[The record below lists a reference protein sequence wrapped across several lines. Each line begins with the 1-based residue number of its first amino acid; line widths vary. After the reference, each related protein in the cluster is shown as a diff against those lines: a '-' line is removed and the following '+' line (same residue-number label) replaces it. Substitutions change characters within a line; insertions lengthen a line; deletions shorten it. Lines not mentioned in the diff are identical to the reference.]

1 MVSQGLIMEQFD
13 DTITKDLNTDQQDK
27 LTDWDNEPSIA
38 DLKQN
43 IDDAEIDQDTHKSNV
58 RRWLKNRAAVR
69 KKTKNRSNV
78 SPKLIR
84 KQAEWRYS
92 SLSDPFLSTPDIF
105 NVYPTTA
112 GDVNRARQNGLIL
125 NKQFNTQINKIKFI
139 DDYVREAVDIGTVI
153 VKLSWESVVEEIT
166 ETVPEYNYMPD
177 DTGQLGE
184 YYMQLM
190 QLRVQDPE
198 QYADHSTLG
207 LDHALDIFQQTGVP
221 VFAKEV
227 GEIEVT
233 KTVET
238 KNQPAVEI
246 PPSENIIID
255 PSCGGDMTKANFIG
269 EKFKTSIAELKKDGK
284 YENLDQINL
293 ATLESP
299 LDNPDYDDGKD
310 AKSFSFKDKARKQ
323 FIVYTYWGEWD
334 INNDGTTQQ
343 IVASW
348 VGTTII
354 RMELNPFPDRRP
366 PFVGAVYMPVRE
378 SVFGEPDGEL
388 LKDNQDIIGAVTRGA
403 IDLLAKSANSQTG
416 MRKDMLD
423 VTNQRR
429 FKNGQDYEFNAQV
442 DPRAGVYQHAF
453 PEIPQSVFNM
463 IDVQNTEAESLT
475 GVKAYNSGISGASL
489 GSVATG
495 VRGALDA
502 ASKRELGI
510 LRRLAQGVIEVG
522 RKIIAMNA
530 EFLSEEEVVRVTDR
544 EFIQVR
550 RDDLAGN
557 FDLRL
562 TISTAEED
570 NNKAQELAF
579 MLQTAG
585 PNMDLEFSKL
595 IWSDIARLRKM
606 PALAEK
612 IEKYQPQPDPIAQ
625 AKAEKEIQ
633 LLDAQIL
640 KEQAL
645 ANKHNAE
652 AEASGGRGAKDSA
665 QAELN
670 MAKAGEASGKTRM
683 HHALADS
690 QDLSYLQEED
700 GTKHERDMEK
710 IDRKSGNDL
719 LAQITKTGQENTSQS
734 TE

>member
-1 MVSQGLIMEQFD
+1 MEQPNESNQLD
-13 DTITKDLNTDQQDK
+13 PGAENQDK
-27 LTDWDNEPSIA
+27 LTDWSNEPTIR

-43 IDDAEIDQDTHKSNV
+43 IDDAESDQDLHKQNV
-58 RRWLKNRAAVR
+58 DRWLKNRAAKR
-69 KKTKNRSNV
+69 SKTKGRSNV
-78 SPKLIR
+78 APKLIR

-92 SLSDPFLSTPDIF
+92 SLADPFLSTPDLF

-125 NKQFNTQINKIKFI
+125 NKQFNTQINKTKFI

-153 VKLSWESVVEEIT
+153 VKLSWLSVIEEIT
-166 ETVPEYNYMPD
+166 EMITDYQYMPD
-177 DTGQLGE
+177 GSGQLAE
-184 YYMQLM
+184 YYTQLL
-190 QLRVQDPE
+190 QLRLQDPE
-198 QYADHSTLG
+198 AYADESTPG
-207 LDHALDIFQQTGVP
+207 LDHALEAFQQTGVAL
-221 VFAKEV
+221 FARES
-227 GEIEVT
+227 GEHEVT
-233 KTVET
+233 RMVET
-238 KNQPAVEI
+238 KNQPVIEI
-246 PPSENIIID
+246 PPSENIIVD
-255 PSCGGDMTKANFIG
+255 PSCGGDMSKALFVG
-269 EKFKTSIAELKKDGK
+269 EKFKTSKAELKRDGK
-284 YENLDQINL
+284 YVNLDKINV
-293 ATLESP
+293 ATADSPIASADYEESE
-299 LDNPDYDDGKD
+299 DNP
-310 AKSFSFKDKARKQ
+310 SFSFKDKPRQKFVAH
-323 FIVYTYWGEWD
+323 TYWGDWD
-334 INNDGTTQQ
+334 IHGDGSTHQ
-343 IVASW
+343 IVATW
-348 VGTTII
+348 VGDVLI

-366 PFVGAVYMPVRE
+366 PFVSAVYMPVRD
-378 SVFGEPDGEL
+378 SIFGEPDGEL

-423 VTNQRR
+423 VTNRR
-429 FKNGQDYEFNAQV
+429 LFRNGEDYEFNAMV
-442 DPRAGVYQHAF
+442 DPRQGVHQHQF

-463 IDVQNTEAESLT
+463 IAMQNTDAESLT
-475 GVKAYNSGISGASL
+475 GVKAYTSGISGSSL
-489 GSVATG
+489 GDVATG

-510 LRRLAQGVIEVG
+510 LRRLAHGVLEVG

-530 EFLSEEEVVRVTDR
+530 EFLSEKEVVRVTDQK
-544 EFIQVR
+544 FVQVR

-612 IEKYQPQPDPIAQ
+612 IEKYQPQPDPIAE